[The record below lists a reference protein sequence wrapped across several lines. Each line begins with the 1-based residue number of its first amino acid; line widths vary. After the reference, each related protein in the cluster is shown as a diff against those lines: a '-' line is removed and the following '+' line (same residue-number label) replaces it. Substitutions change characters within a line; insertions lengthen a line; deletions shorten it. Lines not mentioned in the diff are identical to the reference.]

1 MDLTPEELERCM
13 EHICAGV
20 KLLDVDSTL
29 LLFKHPSNIILL
41 HSRRVYDSE
50 FNKCKKEGLLTT
62 GEMKKLIEE
71 RNFISQED
79 RNRLSSLKSKLEG
92 QKVLLARTVKVKANQ
107 DRIKKV
113 IDELEKQIRE
123 IEIKERIKYS
133 MTADTAA
140 EESRLLYLC
149 WSCCY
154 DANTNKLYWEAYNYF
169 ATESKLLFRQRVL
182 SEFITFY
189 GGIHTTII
197 RAVARSN
204 LWRIRYVTSLKTS
217 EPLFGVPTSE
227 YSNDM
232 LNLAYWSHFYQNIYE
247 MMPEDQPSDLIIED
261 DVALDAYM
269 KDFYNERSKDAA
281 ARRDKGR
288 RYGKLSAFNQQ
299 EVIVT
304 RANELYEDINYD
316 KPREAQA
323 IKDGVLK
330 REQESHKSRVGMTP
344 TNLPKK

>member
-1 MDLTPEELERCM
+1 MTSEELERYI
-13 EHICAGV
+13 EQICAGL
-20 KLLDVDSTL
+20 KLVDIDDVQL
-29 LLFKHPSNIILL
+29 VFKNPSNLILL
-41 HSRRVYDSE
+41 RSRRLYDLE
-50 FNKCKKEGLLTT
+50 FVKSKKDGLLTT
-62 GEMKKLIEE
+62 EEMKKLITE
-71 RNFISQED
+71 RSFISQDD

-92 QKVLLARTVKVKANQ
+92 QKVLLARTLKVKANQ
-107 DRIKKV
+107 ERIKKI
-113 IDELEKQIRE
+113 IDDLEKQIRE
-123 IEIKERIKYS
+123 IEIKERTKYS

-149 WSCCY
+149 WACCY
-154 DANTNKLYWEAYNYF
+154 DAETDSLYWKAYNDF
-169 ATESKLLFRQRVL
+169 ATESRLIFRQKVL

-189 GGIHTTII
+189 GGINTTII
-197 RAVARSN
+197 RSIARSN

-247 MMPEDQPSDLIIED
+247 MMPEDQPSELIIDD

-269 KDFYNERSKDAA
+269 KDFYDERSKDAA
-281 ARRDKGR
+281 ARRDKGK

-304 RANELYEDINYD
+304 RANELYEDISYD
-316 KPREAQA
+316 KPKEAQA
-323 IKDGVLK
+323 IKDGILK
-330 REQESHKSRVGMTP
+330 QEKESHKNRVGMIP
-344 TNLPKK
+344 ENLRKK

>member
-1 MDLTPEELERCM
+1 MSLAPEELEKYI
-13 EHICAGV
+13 EQICAGI
-20 KLLDVDSTL
+20 KLLDVDNVL
-29 LLFKHPSNIILL
+29 LVLKNPSNLTLL
-41 HSRRVYDSE
+41 HSRRVYDLE
-50 FNKCKKEGLLTT
+50 FAKSVKDGLLKTE
-62 GEMKKLIEE
+62 EMKKLIEE
-71 RNFISQED
+71 RSFISQED

-107 DRIKKV
+107 DRIKK
-113 IDELEKQIRE
+113 IIEDLEKQIRE
-123 IEIKERIKYS
+123 IEIKERTKYS

-149 WSCCY
+149 WACCY
-154 DANTNKLYWEAYNYF
+154 NSETDTLYWKNYNDF
-169 ATESKLLFRQRVL
+169 ATESKLLFRQKVL

-189 GGIHTTII
+189 GGINTTII
-197 RAVARSN
+197 RSIARSN

-247 MMPEDQPSDLIIED
+247 MMPEDQPSDLIIDD

-281 ARRDKGR
+281 ARRDKGK

-304 RANELYEDINYD
+304 RANELYEDITYD
-316 KPREAQA
+316 KPKEAQA
-323 IKDGVLK
+323 IKDGILK
-330 REQESHKSRVGMTP
+330 QEKESHKHRVGMMP
-344 TNLPKK
+344 ENLRKK

>member
-1 MDLTPEELERCM
+1 MSLAPEELEKYI
-13 EHICAGV
+13 EQICAGI
-20 KLLDVDSTL
+20 KLLDVDNVL
-29 LLFKHPSNIILL
+29 LVLKNPSNLTLL
-41 HSRRVYDSE
+41 HSRRVYDLE
-50 FNKCKKEGLLTT
+50 FAKSVKDGLLKTE
-62 GEMKKLIEE
+62 EMKKLIEE

-107 DRIKKV
+107 DRLKK
-113 IDELEKQIRE
+113 IIEDLEKQVRE
-123 IEIKERIKYS
+123 IEIKERTKYS

-149 WSCCY
+149 WACCY
-154 DANTNKLYWEAYNYF
+154 NSEIDALYWKNYNDF
-169 ATESKLLFRQRVL
+169 ATESKLLFRQKVL

-189 GGIHTTII
+189 GGINTTII
-197 RAVARSN
+197 RSIARSN

-247 MMPEDQPSDLIIED
+247 MMPEDQPSDLIIDD

-281 ARRDKGR
+281 ARRDKGK

-304 RANELYEDINYD
+304 RANELYEDITYD
-316 KPREAQA
+316 KPKEAQA
-323 IKDGVLK
+323 IKDGILK
-330 REQESHKSRVGMTP
+330 QEKESHKHRVGMVP
-344 TNLPKK
+344 ENLRKK

>member
-1 MDLTPEELERCM
+1 MSLAPEELEKYI
-13 EHICAGV
+13 EQICAGI
-20 KLLDVDSTL
+20 KLLDVDNIL
-29 LLFKHPSNIILL
+29 LVLKNPSNLILL
-41 HSRRVYDSE
+41 HSRRVYELE
-50 FNKCKKEGLLTT
+50 FAKSVQDGLLKTE
-62 GEMKKLIEE
+62 EMKKLIEE
-71 RNFISQED
+71 RSFISQED

-107 DRIKKV
+107 DRIKK
-113 IDELEKQIRE
+113 IIEDLEKQIRE
-123 IEIKERIKYS
+123 IEIKERTKYS

-149 WSCCY
+149 WACCY
-154 DANTNKLYWEAYNYF
+154 NSETDTLYWKNYNDF
-169 ATESKLLFRQRVL
+169 ATESKLLFRQKVL

-189 GGIHTTII
+189 GGINTTII
-197 RAVARSN
+197 RSIARSN

-247 MMPEDQPSDLIIED
+247 MMPEDQPSDLIIDD

-281 ARRDKGR
+281 ARRDKGK

-304 RANELYEDINYD
+304 RANELYEDITYD
-316 KPREAQA
+316 KPKEAQA
-323 IKDGVLK
+323 IKDGILK
-330 REQESHKSRVGMTP
+330 QEKESHKHRVGMMP
-344 TNLPKK
+344 ENLRKK